1 MEKLV
6 VEGGNRL
13 SGRIRVKGAK
23 NSILPI
29 LAASLLSWEEVEI
42 IDVPD
47 ISDVKAMLDILE
59 CLGVN
64 VSRDNDTLYLN
75 PRSLCTSEIP
85 ERLMCEMRSS
95 IFLMGPLL
103 GRLGKVKLSYPGGCA
118 IGPRPIDLHLKGLAS
133 MGAAIREES
142 GCVYAE
148 AGKLKGSKIH
158 LDYPSVGATEN
169 LMMAAIFARGTT
181 KIYNVAKEPEIVDL
195 QNFLNKMGAKVKG
208 AGTDIISIEGINY
221 LNKVSHRLI
230 PDRIIAGTMI
240 TAAGIAGGEIIID
253 NVIPEHLEA
262 VIAKLRETGIEIWEN
277 TDSLLVKAHKVKAVN
292 SVRTLPYPGYPTDM
306 QPQTMALL
314 TYADGASVIVENV
327 FDGRFGHIEEFNK
340 MGARISI
347 DGRSA
352 IIKGVNKLNGAVLKA
367 SDLRAGAALV
377 LAGLSAE
384 GITIV
389 EEAHHIDRGY
399 EKLEVQLQS
408 LGAKVKRVHAPVI
421 NV

>member
-6 VEGGNRL
+6 VEGGKRL
-13 SGRIRVKGAK
+13 SGKTRISGAK

-29 LAASLLSWEEVEI
+29 LAASLLSSEEVEI
-42 IDVPD
+42 KDVPD
-47 ISDVKAMLDILE
+47 ISDVEVMLDILE

-64 VSRDNDTLYLN
+64 VSRESSTLNLN
-75 PRSLCTSEIP
+75 PSSLCTSEIP
-85 ERLMCEMRSS
+85 ESLMCEMRSS

-103 GRLGKVKLSYPGGCA
+103 GRLGKVKVSYPGGCD

-133 MGAAIREES
+133 MGAKISEES
-142 GCVYAE
+142 GYVYAE
-148 AGKLKGSKIH
+148 ASKLRGSTIH

-169 LMMAAIFARGTT
+169 LMMAAIFARGST

-208 AGTDIISIEGINY
+208 AGTDIISIEGVNY

-230 PDRIIAGTMI
+230 PDRIIVGTMI
-240 TAAGIAGGEIIID
+240 AAVGVAGGEIVID

-262 VIAKLRETGIEIWEN
+262 VIAKLRETGIEIWED
-277 TDSLLVKAHKVKAVN
+277 TDSLLVKVDRIKAVN

-306 QPQTMALL
+306 QPQIMALL
-314 TYADGASVIVENV
+314 SYADGISVIMENV
-327 FDGRFGHIEEFNK
+327 FDGRFGHVEEFKK
-340 MGARISI
+340 MGAQITI

-352 IIKGVNKLNGAVLKA
+352 IIKGVNKLTGAVLKA
-367 SDLRAGAALV
+367 PDLRAGAALV

-389 EEAHHIDRGY
+389 DEIHHIDRGY
-399 EKLEVQLQS
+399 EKLEVQLQN
-408 LGAKVKRVHAPVI
+408 LGAKVKRVPAPVI